1 MGITVFSLPNL
12 VLMMRGVQKT
22 LVIDILENERLKM
35 RLQTRL
41 IP

>member
-1 MGITVFSLPNL
+1 MDITVLSLPNL
-12 VLMMRGVQKT
+12 ARMMRGVPKT
-22 LVIDILENERLKM
+22 LAIDISENERLKM